1 MKNNVLKIVMEIVQ
15 IAFIIGLSVA
25 LVYCVFYIE
34 KLEEQIWERDKTIQE
49 LSFRSDLVEEY
60 FDIKHDSVEHTT
72 SYSLKSSK
80 ANYTILQQDSTEL
93 VFHQGDKVLS
103 AQDLVKEYNMLSKD
117 YNKLVR
123 DYNKLAKQYDDDFND
138 NSFRIREL
146 ESALRMIEKRYNIQ
160 YNVKRDSTFSVIE
173 LSNTGKIDSALML
186 LPYYKDK
193 LKKVSDSVWTIELYE
208 RKK

>member
-1 MKNNVLKIVMEIVQ
+1 MKNRILKRVMEFVSILL
-15 IAFIIGLSVA
+15 IIGLAAA
-25 LVYCVFYIE
+25 LIYCVFYIE
-34 KLEEQIWERDKTIQE
+34 KLENQIYERDKIIQE

-103 AQDLVKEYNMLSKD
+103 AQDLVKEYNLLSKD

-123 DYNKLAKQYDDDFND
+123 DYNKLAKQYDDDFKD

-186 LPYYKDK
+186 LPYYQDK
-193 LKKVSDSVWTIELYE
+193 LKKVSDSVWTIEYYE

>member
-1 MKNNVLKIVMEIVQ
+1 MEFVLILL
-15 IAFIIGLSVA
+15 IIGLAAA
-25 LVYCVFYIE
+25 LIYCVFYIE
-34 KLEEQIWERDKTIQE
+34 KLENQIYERDKIIQE

-123 DYNKLAKQYDDDFND
+123 DYNKLAKQYDDDFKD

-193 LKKVSDSVWTIELYE
+193 LKKVSDSVWTIEYYE

>member
-1 MKNNVLKIVMEIVQ
+1 MKNRILKRVMEFVSILL
-15 IAFIIGLSVA
+15 IIGLAAA
-25 LVYCVFYIE
+25 LIYCVFYIE
-34 KLEEQIWERDKTIQE
+34 KLENQIYERDKIIQE

-103 AQDLVKEYNMLSKD
+103 AQDLVKDYNLLSKD

-123 DYNKLAKQYDDDFND
+123 DYNKLAKQYDDDFKD

-186 LPYYKDK
+186 LPYYQDK
-193 LKKVSDSVWTIELYE
+193 LKKVSDSVWTIEYYE

>member
-1 MKNNVLKIVMEIVQ
+1 MKKKVINKVMEFLPIILIVVLL
-15 IAFIIGLSVA
+15 AT
-25 LVYCVFYIE
+25 LVYCIYYIG
-34 KLEEQIWERDKTIQE
+34 KLEDQIWERDKTIQD

-80 ANYTILQQDSTEL
+80 ANYTILQHDSTEL
-93 VFHQGDKVLS
+93 LFHQGDKVLS
-103 AQDLVKEYNMLSKD
+103 AQDFVTEYNVLAKD

-123 DYNKLAKQYDDDFND
+123 DYNKLAKQYNDDFND
-138 NSFRIREL
+138 YNYRIREL

-160 YNVKRDSTFSVIE
+160 YSVKRDSTFSVIE
-173 LSNTGKIDSALML
+173 LSNTEKIDSALLL

-193 LKKVSDSVWTIELYE
+193 LKKVSDSVWTIEHYE